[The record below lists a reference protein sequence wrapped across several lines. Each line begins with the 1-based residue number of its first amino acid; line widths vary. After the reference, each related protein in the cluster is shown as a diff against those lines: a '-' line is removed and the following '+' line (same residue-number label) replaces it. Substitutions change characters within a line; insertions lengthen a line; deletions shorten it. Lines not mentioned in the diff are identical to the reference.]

1 MTEKTTPITTTRTLN
16 EFWFG
21 FHYTDLLS
29 NLVYFKRTGTKF
41 LGMLYV
47 HVFHVIFVAKGDRE
61 FAMYINPLGW

>member
-1 MTEKTTPITTTRTLN
+1 MN
-16 EFWFG
+16 FG
-21 FHYTDLLS
+21 FLRRNFHYTDLLP